1 MPRLLLLASGS
12 EKLKWA
18 NKNLPDLKDQA
29 DVTVLVGG
37 HAIDLS
43 CGVRYG
49 IIGEPVAADEANDA
63 EAPAE
68 LSQEVPAEVGLQL
81 TEALGPP
88 FLVFRD
94 KVQEELRL
102 SDVQKKKL
110 ERRLQDTHQDAM
122 QFFQKLA
129 EKEPEEQ
136 EKELH
141 AYRERAQEN
150 LTAFLQGLLQEEQS
164 KRLRQVMLQ
173 RERVFALLGNAEV
186 AKELEI
192 TDKQRQQFGE
202 VVQEMQKKIEPL
214 MKEAQQGGKL
224 EEIRPKVMRIRK
236 EHVGR
241 IEALLSDA
249 QKKQLKKMLG
259 KPLDQDD

>member
-1 MPRLLLLASGS
+1 M
-12 EKLKWA
+12 
-18 NKNLPDLKDQA
+18 PDLKDQA

-110 ERRLQDTHQDAM
+110 EKRLQDTHQDTM
-122 QFFQKLA
+122 QLFQRLA
-129 EKEPEEQ
+129 DKEPEER

-141 AYRERAQEN
+141 AYREKAQEN
-150 LTAFLQGLLQEEQS
+150 LTGFLQGLLQEEQS
-164 KRLRQVMLQ
+164 KQLRQVMLQ
-173 RERVFALLGNAEV
+173 RDRLFALLGNPEIT
-186 AKELEI
+186 KELEI
-192 TDKQRQQFGE
+192 TDKQRHQFVE
-202 VVQEMQKKIEPL
+202 VAQEFQKKFEPL
-214 MKEAQQGGKL
+214 MKEAQKGGNPQ
-224 EEIRPKVMRIRK
+224 EIGPKIRKIRK
-236 EHVGR
+236 EQEER

-249 QKKQLKKMLG
+249 QKKRWKKMLG
-259 KPLDQDD
+259 KPLDLGD